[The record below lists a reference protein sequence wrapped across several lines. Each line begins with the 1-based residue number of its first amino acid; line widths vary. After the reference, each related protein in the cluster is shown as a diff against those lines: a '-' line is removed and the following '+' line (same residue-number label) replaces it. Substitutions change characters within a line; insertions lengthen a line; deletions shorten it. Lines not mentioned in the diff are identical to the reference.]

1 MTTMPPPKYIHDF
14 KKVLKATFLSI
25 CQGAIDI
32 LREEEEVF
40 YVKVCNPSFPFG
52 GFSIPP
58 PASLSGKFS
67 HDRFL
72 LLQGVAH
79 KNATI

>member
-1 MTTMPPPKYIHDF
+1 MFKATTYFKLTIYFFLFYPFVKEQLTFCVKYIF
-14 KKVLKATFLSI
+14 FV
-25 CQGAIDI
+25 
-32 LREEEEVF
+32 RESVQSS
-40 YVKVCNPSFPFG
+40 SFPFG
-52 GFSIPP
+52 GIQP

-72 LLQGVAH
+72 LLQGVAL